1 WCDSLGALCLALP
14 KRDVLAWNF
23 VEVDHHVVPRY
34 VSGRGN
40 PRVDI
45 FQKGKPRFLGPPL
58 DESEIENNQ
67 IVGVVHADERGCME
81 KPVLRQF
88 EYELIKIFRRHAKR
102 IHQCGLDSAG
112 YFCDPLLVVT
122 PFKDVDFS

>member
-1 WCDSLGALCLALP
+1 MSSGDTSAAAATRVLISFKRASRVSLGRP
-14 KRDVLAWNF
+14 WMKV
-23 VEVDHHVVPRY
+23 
-34 VSGRGN
+34 
-40 PRVDI
+40 
-45 FQKGKPRFLGPPL
+45 
-58 DESEIENNQ
+58 EIENNQ
-67 IVGVVHADERGCME
+67 IVGVVHADERGRME

-112 YFCDPLLVVT
+112 YFCDPVLVVT